1 MEVEVR
7 IHGTDVADAVR
18 SYTARRLH
26 FALGRFASRIGRI
39 VVRISDTNG
48 VRGGI
53 DQSCHISA
61 ELRPSGRVVL
71 DQTDADLFTAID
83 RASERVGRAFRRE
96 IQRTRQA
103 RTGRES
109 VRTRTR

>member
-7 IHGTDVADAVR
+7 ILGTDLADAVR
-18 SYTARRLH
+18 NYTARRLN

-48 VRGGI
+48 VQGSI

-96 IQRTRQA
+96 IQRKRQA
-103 RTGRES
+103 RTRRES
-109 VRTRTR
+109 VRIPP

>member
-1 MEVEVR
+1 MELEVR
-7 IHGTDVADAVR
+7 IQGTDLADAVR
-18 SYTARRLH
+18 NYTARRLH
-26 FALGRFASRIGRI
+26 FALGRFASQIGRI
-39 VVRISDTNG
+39 VVRLSDANG

-53 DQSCHISA
+53 DQCCHISA

-83 RASERVGRAFRRE
+83 RASERAGHACRRE

-109 VRTRTR
+109 MRTRTW

>member
-7 IHGTDVADAVR
+7 IQGTDLAYAVR
-18 SYTARRLH
+18 NYTARRLH

-39 VVRISDTNG
+39 VVRISDINS

-83 RASERVGRAFRRE
+83 RASERVGSALRRE
-96 IQRTRQA
+96 IQRIRQA
-103 RTGRES
+103 RTRRNS
-109 VRTRTR
+109 VRTPI

>member
-7 IHGTDVADAVR
+7 IHGTDLADAVR
-18 SYTARRLH
+18 NYTARRLH

-53 DQSCHISA
+53 D
-61 ELRPSGRVVL
+61 LRPSGQVVL

-83 RASERVGRAFRRE
+83 RASERVGRAFLRE

>member
-7 IHGTDVADAVR
+7 IQGTDLADAVR
-18 SYTARRLH
+18 NYAARRLH
-26 FALGRFASRIGRI
+26 FALGRFASRIRRI

-53 DQSCHISA
+53 DQCCHISA
-61 ELRPSGRVVL
+61 ELHPSGRVVL

-83 RASERVGRAFRRE
+83 RASERAGQAFTRE

-109 VRTRTR
+109 VRTSTR